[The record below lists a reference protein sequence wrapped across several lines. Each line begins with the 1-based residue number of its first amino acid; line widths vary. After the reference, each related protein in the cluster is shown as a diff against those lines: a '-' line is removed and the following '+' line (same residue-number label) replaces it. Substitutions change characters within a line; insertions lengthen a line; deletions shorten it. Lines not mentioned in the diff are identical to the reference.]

1 MLETHESVKEQPV
14 AGADHPAE
22 RIEREFTVKERNQWQ
37 MATRRFFK
45 HRAAAVSLVVFFLL
59 LVFAFVL
66 PHFWKYNYSEFVD
79 LCRHSDGLLG
89 PCAPSAN
96 HPFGTDSKH
105 DALAVVMR
113 GTGQSLKVAF
123 IIASVGTG
131 AGAIWGVVSGFFGGI
146 VDSAL
151 MRLADLVLTIPA
163 LALAAALAHRGGGT
177 LVQIGLILAAVSAPY
192 VARVVRGVVLS
203 LREREFIEA
212 SRALGASNTRIMV
225 RHLLPNTIPV
235 LIVNATLLVAAGILL
250 ETALSYVG
258 FGVQAPDTSLGLQIT
273 SAQQEYDTAPW
284 LFYFPGLFIILIAL
298 TVNFI
303 GDGLR
308 DALDP
313 RQTRERR

>member
-1 MLETHESVKEQPV
+1 
-14 AGADHPAE
+14 
-22 RIEREFTVKERNQWQ
+22 
-37 MATRRFFK
+37 
-45 HRAAAVSLVVFFLL
+45 
-59 LVFAFVL
+59 
-66 PHFWKYNYSEFVD
+66 
-79 LCRHSDGLLG
+79 
-89 PCAPSAN
+89 
-96 HPFGTDSKH
+96 
-105 DALAVVMR
+105 MR
-113 GTGQSLKVAF
+113 GTQQSLKVSF
-123 IIASVGTG
+123 MIALIGTG
-131 AGAIWGVVSGFFGGI
+131 VGAIWGVVAGYLGGA

-163 LALAAALAHRGGGT
+163 LALAAALARRGGGK
-177 LVQIGLILAAVSAPY
+177 LWIIGVILALVSAPY

-212 SRALGASNTRIMV
+212 SRALGASNVRIMA

-258 FGVQAPDTSLGLQIT
+258 FGIQSPDTSLGVLIT
-273 SAQQEYDTAPW
+273 QAQGAVDTRPW
-284 LFYFPGLFIILIAL
+284 LFYFPGVFIILIAL